1 MPVEEQG
8 VSQER
13 YMVIPR
19 TAVFLRD
26 GEKYLLIKGSPT
38 KRLWGGKY
46 NGIGGHVER
55 GEDILQSAAREL
67 REETGLEADLW
78 LCGTVVVDAGEVG
91 VCLFVFTG
99 EATGGSLRESAE
111 GLPEW
116 LPYDRL
122 RALPTVEDVPVLVE
136 RIRNMRRGDAPF
148 ASRSFYDA
156 QGKLNLQFE
165 N

>member
-8 VSQER
+8 VSKDR
-13 YMVIPR
+13 YLLIPR

-46 NGIGGHVER
+46 NGIGGHLER
-55 GEDILQSAAREL
+55 GESVLQSATREL

-78 LCGTVVVDAGEVG
+78 LCGTVVVDTGEVG

-99 EATGGSLRESAE
+99 EATGGTLRESVE

-122 RALPTVEDVPVLVE
+122 SALSTVEDVPILLE
-136 RIRNMRRGDAPF
+136 RIRNMRRGEVPF
-148 ASRSFYDA
+148 AGRSFYDA
-156 QGKLNLQFE
+156 DGRLKLQFE